1 MTLIILI
8 FLSFIVSFWSKI
20 FLDTFDIGLFILE
33 IDIVEISFPES
44 VGFDIFT
51 EEFIDKKLLFD
62 NHLTDV
68 VDEIVSLELSRWRE
82 ILRVF
87 GVGIVNSLANNSQ
100 SISILRS

>member
-8 FLSFIVSFWSKI
+8 FLSLSISFWSKI
-20 FLDTFDIGLFILE
+20 FLYTFDIGLFILE